1 MTCNTLC
8 FNRKKKTK
16 NRNYFPRY
24 IIINVY
30 LFVSF
35 CNNSLCLN
43 LLNIINDYVKTCSIQ
58 SLFFF
63 FLFHLHVFVL
73 YNNDLLTQFILTSD
87 KIMISGVFITMLMF
101 KISKGLNERLTI
113 VNFVANIVYGLTNC
127 K

>member
-1 MTCNTLC
+1 M
-8 FNRKKKTK
+8 
-16 NRNYFPRY
+16 
-24 IIINVY
+24 
-30 LFVSF
+30 FVSF

-63 FLFHLHVFVL
+63 VLHVDEHVFVL

-101 KISKGLNERLTI
+101 KISKGLNERMSE
-113 VNFVANIVYGLTNC
+113 
-127 K
+127 